1 MNCKSL
7 ALIKCA
13 ALLHQTPCQSIQAS
27 NSTLAFV
34 SLYGTNKIFPEHCQ
48 AGNLPTWS
56 RVRLGLTGPSSPQ
69 RLLVR
74 LHSVAWRS
82 VNAFFLLIWL

>member
-7 ALIKCA
+7 PLIKCTV
-13 ALLHQTPCQSIQAS
+13 LLHQTLCQSIQAS
-27 NSTLAFV
+27 NSTLVFV
-34 SLYGTNKIFPEHCQ
+34 SLCGTNKIFPEHCQ

-56 RVRLGLTGPSSPQ
+56 CVRVGLTGPSSPQ

-74 LHSVAWRS
+74 LHSVAWPS
-82 VNAFFLLIWL
+82 VNALFLLIWL